1 MIIQLGSGDLSYDP
15 GFQADE
21 AEASFFVNKNLT
33 GFTILCKQLL
43 QVIFCDA
50 CGKTMFSDVSAQK
63 NGPSLL
69 CSPASEEQGPTFERI
84 SLPYELYSDRYR
96 VGQRSFSRQYAH
108 IYAARLMQMRP
119 LLAERAQQ
127 KWGSNV
133 LIKKLCDLE
142 PGEQCCIV
150 GTLFKR
156 MELQPSILKEISE
169 EHNLLPQPARAK
181 YISEA
186 DELILEDELQR
197 IKLEGKFDKD
207 KCVTGSVVAIYGAE
221 KNDGKFTV
229 EDFCM
234 ADLPLQTPRP
244 ALSSDRFV
252 LLASGLGLGGHNADS
267 MLGLQLLVDMVTGQ
281 LGDTG
286 EQSGAAA
293 ISRVLLAGN
302 LLSQNT
308 QDKDASTK
316 AKYLTKKTQA
326 GSVEAIRVLDELLL
340 QLVASVPVDVM
351 PGQYDPTNY
360 TLPQQPLHPCMFP
373 LSSAYNTL
381 QLVSNPFEASIDGVR
396 FLGTSG
402 QNVCDIQRYSSM
414 DSHLE
419 ILEETLQLRHL
430 APTAPDTLGCYPFYQ
445 KDPFILEECPHVYFS
460 GNAPTFE
467 SKLIKGPDGQEVLL
481 VTIPEFSSTQ
491 TACLV
496 NLRTLQC
503 EPICFTAFSADKDEE
518 NEMNISH

>member
-1 MIIQLGSGDLSYDP
+1 
-15 GFQADE
+15 
-21 AEASFFVNKNLT
+21 
-33 GFTILCKQLL
+33 
-43 QVIFCDA
+43 
-50 CGKTMFSDVSAQK
+50 MFSEVSAQK
-63 NGPSLL
+63 EGSSLL
-69 CSPASEEQGPTFERI
+69 CRPDSEDQGPVFERM
-84 SLPYELYSDRYR
+84 SQAYSPWSERYS
-96 VGQRSFSRQYAH
+96 VGERSFSRQYAH

-119 LLAERAQQ
+119 TLSERAQK
-127 KWGSNV
+127 KWGPDV
-133 LIKKLCDLE
+133 IIKKLCDLE

-169 EHNLLPQPARAK
+169 EHNLLPQPPRAK

-197 IKLEGKFDKD
+197 IKLEGKVDRN
-207 KCVTGSVVAIYGAE
+207 KCVTGSVIAIYGAE

-229 EDFCM
+229 EDFCT
-234 ADLPLQTPRP
+234 ADLPLQRERP

-252 LLASGLGLGGHNADS
+252 LLASGLGLGSSHADS

-281 LGDTG
+281 LGDMG

-326 GSVEAIRVLDELLL
+326 GSVEAIRLLDELLL
-340 QLVASVPVDVM
+340 QLVASLPVDVM

-360 TLPQQPLHPCMFP
+360 TLPQQPLHRCMFP
-373 LSSAYNTL
+373 LSSVYPTL
-381 QLVSNPFEASIDGVR
+381 QLASNPYEASIDGVR

-414 DSHLE
+414 DNHLE
-419 ILEETLQLRHL
+419 ILEETLRLRHL

-460 GNAPTFE
+460 GNAPAFG
-467 SKLIKGPDGQEVLL
+467 SKLIEGPDGQQVLL
-481 VTIPEFSSTQ
+481 VTIPEFCSTQ

-503 EPICFTAFSADKDEE
+503 EPVCFSAFTAQEDEE
-518 NEMNISH
+518 SEMNVSH

>member
-1 MIIQLGSGDLSYDP
+1 
-15 GFQADE
+15 
-21 AEASFFVNKNLT
+21 
-33 GFTILCKQLL
+33 
-43 QVIFCDA
+43 
-50 CGKTMFSDVSAQK
+50 MFSDLIAQK
-63 NGPSLL
+63 EGSSLL
-69 CSPASEEQGPTFERI
+69 CRPDSEDQGPVFERT
-84 SLPYELYSDRYR
+84 SLEYNPCSERYS
-96 VGQRSFSRQYAH
+96 VGERSFNRQYAH

-119 LLAERAQQ
+119 LLSERAQK
-127 KWGSNV
+127 KWGSDV

-142 PGEQCCIV
+142 TGVQCCIV

-156 MELQPSILKEISE
+156 MDLQPSILREISE
-169 EHNLLPQPARAK
+169 EHNLLPQPARVK
-181 YISEA
+181 YINDA

-197 IKLEGKFDKD
+197 IKLEGKINRD

-234 ADLPLQTPRP
+234 ADLPPQTPKP
-244 ALSSDRFV
+244 SLNSDRFV
-252 LLASGLGLGGHNADS
+252 LLVSGLGLGNNRADS
-267 MLGLQLLVDMVTGQ
+267 MLELQLLVDMVTGQ
-281 LGDTG
+281 LGDKA
-286 EQSGAAA
+286 EQREAAT

-302 LLSQNT
+302 LLSQHI
-308 QDKDASTK
+308 QDKEASTK

-326 GSVEAIRVLDELLL
+326 GSVEAIRLLDEILL

-360 TLPQQPLHPCMFP
+360 ILPQQPLHRCMFP
-373 LSSAYNTL
+373 LSSVYPTL
-381 QLVSNPFEASIDGVR
+381 HLSCNPYEATIEGVR

-414 DSHLE
+414 DNHLE
-419 ILEETLQLRHL
+419 ILEETLRLRHL

-460 GNAPTFE
+460 GNAPALD
-467 SKLIKGPDGQEVLL
+467 SKLIKGSDGQEVLL
-481 VTIPEFSSTQ
+481 VTIPEFSSTK

-503 EPICFTAFSADKDEE
+503 EPVCFSAFSAADEDEE
-518 NEMNISH
+518 SEMNVSH

>member
-1 MIIQLGSGDLSYDP
+1 
-15 GFQADE
+15 
-21 AEASFFVNKNLT
+21 
-33 GFTILCKQLL
+33 
-43 QVIFCDA
+43 
-50 CGKTMFSDVSAQK
+50 MFSELSAQK
-63 NGPSLL
+63 DGSSLL
-69 CSPASEEQGPTFERI
+69 CRPGSEHQGPVFERASPAYSPCSER
-84 SLPYELYSDRYR
+84 YS
-96 VGQRSFSRQYAH
+96 VGERSFNRQYAH

-127 KWGSNV
+127 KWGRDV
-133 LIKKLCDLE
+133 LIRKLCDLQA
-142 PGEQCCIV
+142 GEQCCVV

-169 EHNLLPQPARAK
+169 EHNLLPQPVRIK

-197 IKLEGKFDKD
+197 IKLEGRIDRD
-207 KCVTGSVVAIYGAE
+207 KCVTGSVVVIYGAE
-221 KNDGKFTV
+221 RNDGKFTV
-229 EDFCM
+229 EDFCT
-234 ADLPLQTPRP
+234 ADLPLQAERP

-252 LLASGLGLGGHNADS
+252 LLASGLGLGSSHADS
-267 MLGLQLLVDMVTGQ
+267 MLGLQLLVDMVSGQ
-281 LGDTG
+281 LGDQG
-286 EQSGAAA
+286 EQSGAAM

-326 GSVEAIRVLDELLL
+326 GSVEAIRLLDELLL
-340 QLVASVPVDVM
+340 QLVASVSVDVM

-360 TLPQQPLHPCMFP
+360 TLPQQPLHKCMFP
-373 LSSAYNTL
+373 LSSVYPTL
-381 QLVSNPFEASIDGVR
+381 QLVSNPYQANIDGVR

-414 DSHLE
+414 ESHLE
-419 ILEETLQLRHL
+419 ILEETLRLRHL

-467 SKLIKGPDGQEVLL
+467 SKVIKGADGQEVLL

-491 TACLV
+491 TVCLV
-496 NLRTLQC
+496 NLRTLEC
-503 EPICFTAFSADKDEE
+503 EPVSFSAFSGDEE
-518 NEMNISH
+518 ESEMNISH

>member
-1 MIIQLGSGDLSYDP
+1 
-15 GFQADE
+15 
-21 AEASFFVNKNLT
+21 
-33 GFTILCKQLL
+33 
-43 QVIFCDA
+43 
-50 CGKTMFSDVSAQK
+50 MFSDLSAQK
-63 NGPSLL
+63 QGSSLL
-69 CSPASEEQGPTFERI
+69 CRPASQDQDQDQDQDQGPVFERQ
-84 SLPYELYSDRYR
+84 SLDYSLCSERYT
-96 VGQRSFSRQYAH
+96 VGERSFSRQYAH

-119 LLAERAQQ
+119 LLSERAQQ
-127 KWGSNV
+127 KWGSDV
-133 LIKKLCDLE
+133 LIRKLCDLQT
-142 PGEQCCIV
+142 GEQCCIV

-181 YISEA
+181 FISET

-197 IKLEGKFDKD
+197 IKLEGKIDRDKH
-207 KCVTGSVVAIYGAE
+207 VTGSVIAIYGAE

-229 EDFCM
+229 EDFCV
-234 ADLPLQTPRP
+234 ADVPPQTPRP
-244 ALSSDRFV
+244 GLSSDRFV
-252 LLASGLGLGGHNADS
+252 LMVSGLGLGSSHADS

-281 LGDTG
+281 LGDQG
-286 EQSGAAA
+286 EQSGAAS

-316 AKYLTKKTQA
+316 PKYLTKKTQA
-326 GSVEAIRVLDELLL
+326 GSVDAMRLLDELLL

-360 TLPQQPLHPCMFP
+360 TLPQQPLHRCMFP
-373 LSSAYNTL
+373 LSNVYPTL
-381 QLVSNPFEASIDGVR
+381 QLASNPHQASINGVK

-402 QNVCDIQRYSSM
+402 QNVCDIQRYSSK
-414 DSHLE
+414 DNHLE
-419 ILEETLQLRHL
+419 ILEDTLRLRHL

-460 GNAPTFE
+460 GNAPTFG
-467 SKLIKGPDGQEVLL
+467 SKLIKGAEGQEVLL
-481 VTIPEFSSTQ
+481 VTVPDFSSTQ

-496 NLRTLQC
+496 NLRTLAC
-503 EPICFTAFSADKDEE
+503 EPVSFSAFSADDDDDS
-518 NEMNISH
+518 EMNVSH

>member
-1 MIIQLGSGDLSYDP
+1 
-15 GFQADE
+15 
-21 AEASFFVNKNLT
+21 
-33 GFTILCKQLL
+33 
-43 QVIFCDA
+43 
-50 CGKTMFSDVSAQK
+50 MFSDLSAQK
-63 NGPSLL
+63 HGSSLL
-69 CSPASEEQGPTFERI
+69 SRPASEHQGPVFERL
-84 SLPYELYSDRYR
+84 SLVYSPCSERYK
-96 VGQRSFSRQYAH
+96 VGERSFSRQYAH

-119 LLAERAQQ
+119 LLSERAEQ
-127 KWGSNV
+127 KWDV
-133 LIKKLCDLE
+133 PIRKLCDLQT
-142 PGEQCCIV
+142 GEQCCIV

-156 MELQPSILKEISE
+156 MDLQPSILREISD

-181 YISEA
+181 YISDT

-197 IKLEGKFDKD
+197 IKLEGKIDRD
-207 KCVTGSVVAIYGAE
+207 RCVTGSVIAIYGAE
-221 KNDGKFTV
+221 RNDGKFTV

-244 ALSSDRFV
+244 ALSSDKFV
-252 LLASGLGLGGHNADS
+252 LLASGLGLGSIQADS

-281 LGDTG
+281 LGDQG
-286 EQSGAAA
+286 EQSGAAT

-302 LLSQNT
+302 LLSQST

-316 AKYLTKKTQA
+316 PKYLTKKTQA
-326 GSVEAIRVLDELLL
+326 GTVEAIRLLDELLL
-340 QLVASVPVDVM
+340 QLVASLPVDVM

-360 TLPQQPLHPCMFP
+360 TLPQQPLHRCMFP
-373 LSSAYNTL
+373 LSSAYPTL
-381 QLVSNPFEASIDGVR
+381 QLSSNPYVANIDGVR

-402 QNVCDIQRYSSM
+402 QNVSDIQKYSSM

-419 ILEETLQLRHL
+419 ILEETLRLRHL

-467 SKLIKGPDGQEVLL
+467 SKLIKGPDGLEVLL
-481 VTIPEFSSTQ
+481 VTVPEFSSTQ

-496 NLRTLQC
+496 NLRTLEC
-503 EPICFTAFSADKDEE
+503 EPVSFSAFSTDDDEE
-518 NEMNISH
+518 SEMNISH